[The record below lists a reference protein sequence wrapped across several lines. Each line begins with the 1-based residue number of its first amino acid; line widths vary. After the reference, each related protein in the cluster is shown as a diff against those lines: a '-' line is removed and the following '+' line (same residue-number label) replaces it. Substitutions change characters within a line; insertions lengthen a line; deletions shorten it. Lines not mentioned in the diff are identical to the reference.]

1 MTGSRLEKT
10 VRMEHGHGPP
20 PDANVVDLAMAQTIM
35 DASQHEGGR
44 LVRLDKNAFEL
55 DGPVEPVAMK
65 ESVIVRIAYRL
76 PE

>member
-1 MTGSRLEKT
+1 MTGSRPVKA
-10 VRMEHGHGPP
+10 VRMEHAPGPP
-20 PDANVVDLAMAQTIM
+20 PDANAVDLAMAQTIR
-35 DASQHEGGR
+35 DASEHEGGR
-44 LVRLDKNAFEL
+44 LVRLGKNAFEV

>member
-1 MTGSRLEKT
+1 
-10 VRMEHGHGPP
+10 
-20 PDANVVDLAMAQTIM
+20 MAQTIT
-35 DASQHEGGR
+35 DASEHEGGR
-44 LVRLDKNAFEL
+44 LARLGKNAFEV